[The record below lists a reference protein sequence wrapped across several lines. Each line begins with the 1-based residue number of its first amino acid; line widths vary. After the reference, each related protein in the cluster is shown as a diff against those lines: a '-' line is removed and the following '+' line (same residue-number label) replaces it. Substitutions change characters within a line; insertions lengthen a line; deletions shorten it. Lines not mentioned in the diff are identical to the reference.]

1 MTRVLLFTGKGG
13 VGKTTTSA
21 ATALH
26 LADEGRRVVVTSADP
41 AHSLADAFDRE
52 LGSEPRPVVANCD
65 AQQIDAH
72 ARFQSGWGEV
82 RDWLTSVLEWMGVG
96 GVEAEELTMLPGLE
110 ELVALAELESL
121 YSSGRYDV
129 VVVDCAPT
137 AETLRLLSLPDVASW
152 YLRRIH
158 PNARRLNRMVSP
170 VLQRLTSLPTA
181 NDEVFV
187 AGERFAKRLDAVHR
201 ILADPGTT
209 TARLV
214 MNPERMVV
222 AESRRTFA
230 SLSLFGYA
238 VDAIVVN
245 KTLPATVTDHWFDR
259 WRVDQQATIG
269 AIEAD
274 FAPTPVRT
282 ADLSDHEIQGVEAL
296 RSLGKDLWDGVDA
309 AARLVDR
316 RPWRVESAG
325 ADMVLTVELPNA
337 RASEVGVDRVGDELI
352 VTLGPHRRTLALPD
366 VLARRGL
373 GATRFDDGELVVTF
387 VGPAGMGDTVG
398 ADGS

>member
-52 LGSEPRPVVANCD
+52 LGSEPRPVVVNCD

-181 NDEVFV
+181 DDEVFV
-187 AGERFAKRLDAVHR
+187 AGERFAQRLDAVHR

-259 WRVDQQATIG
+259 WRADQQATIA

-325 ADMVLTVELPNA
+325 ADMVLTIELPNS

-366 VLARRGL
+366 VLDRRGL

-387 VGPAGMGDTVG
+387 VGPAGMGDTPG